1 MIKFTLKC
9 EQDHRFES
17 WFQSADAFDR
27 LQKAGHV
34 ACAIC
39 GSDKVDKA
47 LMTPRVQEARRKP
60 GALGRGDE
68 TASEQSPDVTAQ
80 ALAALRKHVE
90 ANSDYVGGKFAQ
102 EARDMHDGLVP
113 HRAIHGEARPDEAR
127 KLIEDGVPVTPLP
140 FTPGRKAN

>member
-9 EQDHRFES
+9 EQDHRFDS
-17 WFQSADAFDR
+17 WFQSAEAFDK

-34 ACAIC
+34 ACAVC
-39 GSDKVDKA
+39 GSDKVEKA
-47 LMTPRVQEARRKP
+47 LMSPRVQEARRKADKLRP
-60 GALGRGDE
+60 AAD
-68 TASEQSPDVTAQ
+68 QSPDVTAQ

-90 ANSDYVGGKFAQ
+90 SNSDYVGGKFAQ
-102 EARDMHDGLVP
+102 EARDMHEGLIP
-113 HRAIHGEARPDEAR
+113 SRAIYGEARPDEAR